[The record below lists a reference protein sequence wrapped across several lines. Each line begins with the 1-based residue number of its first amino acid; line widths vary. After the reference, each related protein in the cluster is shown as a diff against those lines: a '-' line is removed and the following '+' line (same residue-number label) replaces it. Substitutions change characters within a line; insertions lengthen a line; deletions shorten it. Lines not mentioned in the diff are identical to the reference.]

1 MTYLPPRIIPYPLTH
16 QSGDSQLG
24 LDTNGIGDCN
34 NPVLFGDGEE
44 PIPVLVVLTGKQ
56 WERIYGALLFG
67 ADVIYPN
74 AREQVLFDF
83 TKWWDCPVDLCEIIQ
98 NCIGAQLEA
107 IQASVDALST
117 SVTNI
122 SNTVNNIETSTENS
136 ATKPPTGITFTD
148 ASFRCGGA
156 LALVDY
162 MHAQNM
168 AVYAE
173 AEASAV
179 DNISEMIIAV
189 LTSIPALQTLPV
201 GALGSL
207 TQSYFENQV
216 TTYEA
221 DFALARI
228 EMASLLACMIEDNGN
243 VLTYDVWGDWLEE
256 VEAIVPSN
264 TAATLFARYSP
275 ARQTLINQ
283 IAALLNADQSLEAY
297 FKQLFAAYNAG
308 EDNPSNACESCV
320 EYLEY
325 DYTASNQGF
334 AIFNSRGVYTP
345 PFQTTRFQEGSPFYI
360 AVQFARQIGVAR
372 TVNRIEM
379 DITMS
384 SGTQQATP
392 YSRFQVLQS
401 NNTTVV
407 YNTTIQ
413 SGQLAAGNHTIVYNA
428 TSFNVPASGYI
439 RFDRWLY
446 DNANSVTSGFATAS
460 INKIRL
466 YFADTVPTDWGGTL
480 V

>member
-1 MTYLPPRIIPYPLTH
+1 MTTAARKLPYDLKWQASLEGQGDIETVVIPIPPFDESNDKIVVAFLL
-16 QSGDSQLG
+16 SRDEFVMIAEAIDVGAD
-24 LDTNGIGDCN
+24 IA
-34 NPVLFGDGEE
+34 FGDQQH
-44 PIPVLVVLTGKQ
+44 LV
-56 WERIYGALLFG
+56 
-67 ADVIYPN
+67 
-74 AREQVLFDF
+74 
-83 TKWWDCPVDLCEIIQ
+83 WDLWAGRMVDICQIIQ
-98 NCIGAQLEA
+98 DCIGAQLEA
-107 IQASVDALST
+107 LQSSIDTLTATVNN
-117 SVTNI
+117 V

-136 ATKPPTGITFTD
+136 AAKPPSGITFND

-189 LTSIPALQTLPV
+189 LKSIPALETLPV
-201 GALGSL
+201 GVLGSL

-228 EMASLLACMIEDNGN
+228 EMASLLACMIEDNAN
-243 VLTYDVWGDWLEE
+243 ALTYDVWGDWLEE

-264 TAATLFARYSP
+264 AAASLFARYSP

-308 EDNPSNACESCV
+308 EDNPSNACETCV

-325 DYTASNQGF
+325 DYTSSNQGF
-334 AIFNSRGVYTP
+334 TIVSNRGTYAP
-345 PFQTTRFQEGSPFYI
+345 PFQTTRFLTGSIYSV
-360 AVQFARQIGVAR
+360 AVHFERQIGVAR

-379 DITMS
+379 DVTMT
-384 SGTQQATP
+384 SGTQQTTP

-446 DNANSVTSGFATAS
+446 DNANSVPSGYAVAS
-460 INKIRL
+460 INKVRL
-466 YFADTVPTDWGGTL
+466 YFTDAVPTDWGGTP